1 MNASSNGARNEPPA
15 HHRFGTHTFLPALHL
30 SRFATT
36 MQVRTHMSAYAVRA
50 IEVHGIIKGTLLA
63 SWRLL
68 RCNPW
73 SNGGVDHV
81 PLQGQWSAPPWV
93 PPDDWAGYLDPD
105 DFPVMGLS
113 DCDESP
119 SCTHDTIDQTCAHSP
134 VRDTHEGDVHVV

>member
-1 MNASSNGARNEPPA
+1 MSLPRTIALAPIRFYQRFISPGLPPRCKYA
-15 HHRFGTHTFLPALHL
+15 PTC
-30 SRFATT
+30 
-36 MQVRTHMSAYAVRA
+36 SAYAVRA

-119 SCTHDTIDQTCAHSP
+119 SCTHDTIDETCAHSP